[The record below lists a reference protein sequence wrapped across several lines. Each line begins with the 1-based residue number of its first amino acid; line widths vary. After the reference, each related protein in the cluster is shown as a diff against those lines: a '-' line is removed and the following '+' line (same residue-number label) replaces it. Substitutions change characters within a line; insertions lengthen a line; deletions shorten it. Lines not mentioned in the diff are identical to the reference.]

1 MAVNL
6 IKLLRSITPGSRPS
20 GQIYGTPY
28 VNLGDNQFGVFDS
41 SNVARDL
48 IGVPF
53 FSAAAAYTA
62 GQPVIQGGNFYIAN
76 QAVSAGAFNATQW
89 SRAMLVTGGQTIS
102 GGFNLAPHS
111 NGTFASTFTPN
122 PLLGNYQYGTNNN
135 ATAWSAPGTDC
146 AVEILVTN
154 GATAGAITFSGFTV
168 GANTGDSLTT
178 TNGNK
183 FIISIR
189 RINATATYLIK
200 ALQ

>member
-1 MAVNL
+1 MAFTL
-6 IKLLRSITPGSRPS
+6 IKLLKSITPGSRPS
-20 GQIYGTPY
+20 GLTYGTPY

-41 SNVARDL
+41 SNASRDL

-53 FSAAAAYTA
+53 FSSAASYTA

-102 GGFNLAPHS
+102 GGFNLAPNS
-111 NGTFASTFTPN
+111 IGTFASTFTPN

-135 ATAWSAPGTDC
+135 ASTWSAPGTDC

-154 GATAGAITFSGFTV
+154 GASAGAITFSGFTV
-168 GANTGDSLTT
+168 GANVGDSLTT
-178 TNGNK
+178 TNTSK

-189 RINATATYLIK
+189 RINAISTYTIK